1 MLSEEK
7 LSNTGDVENNNNL
20 HLNINDMMQSS
31 SSKRQTMDPNQ
42 RSYIRQHFPAEF
54 AKMLDTHG
62 QGFMQIED
70 KYEKV
75 CKIHANKIE
84 RKSIKKSPSSR
95 SRNVTRKIKKVS

>member
-7 LSNTGDVENNNNL
+7 SSNTDVENNQ
-20 HLNINDMMQSS
+20 HLNVNDMMQSS

-75 CKIHANKIE
+75 CKIHANKM
-84 RKSIKKSPSSR
+84 
-95 SRNVTRKIKKVS
+95 

>member
-7 LSNTGDVENNNNL
+7 LSNTGDVENNNHL
-20 HLNINDMMQSS
+20 HLNVNDMIAQQS

-75 CKIHANKIE
+75 CKIHANKIS
-84 RKSIKKSPSSR
+84 KSIKITNDR
-95 SRNVTRKIKKVS
+95 VM